1 MNAMEIAAGITAA
14 NTPLIRFA
22 PTTVVL
28 RRWRR
33 QVATQRALRA
43 RIEQARNRP
52 TDDAYWQLVDE
63 YDRAADA
70 ASAAYFVL
78 VERGLEP
85 CSYCVTV
92 PPAPHH
98 ADTCPDLLTV
108 RLYGG
113 AL

>member
-1 MNAMEIAAGITAA
+1 
-14 NTPLIRFA
+14 
-22 PTTVVL
+22 
-28 RRWRR
+28 
-33 QVATQRALRA
+33 
-43 RIEQARNRP
+43 
-52 TDDAYWQLVDE
+52 VDE
-63 YDRAADA
+63 YDRASDA

-98 ADTCPDLLTV
+98 ADICPDLLTS

-113 AL
+113 AS

>member
-1 MNAMEIAAGITAA
+1 MTTTDIAAAITAA
-14 NTPLIRFA
+14 NKPLIRFA

-33 QVATQRALRA
+33 HVAAERALRA
-43 RIEQARNRP
+43 RIKQARTCP

-85 CSYCVTV
+85 CFYCVTV

-113 AL
+113 AS